1 MFIKDHPP
9 ILDRK
14 NQMIYPYRNIM
25 TLMYIIAHK
34 YILRRE
40 RRGITPKV
48 IKKLPS
54 HYLLFYQKIINFTIN
69 FLLL

>member
-1 MFIKDHPP
+1 
-9 ILDRK
+9 
-14 NQMIYPYRNIM
+14 M

-40 RRGITPKV
+40 RRGINPKV